1 MSRPLPP
8 LAVVDA
14 EAFLPVPPEV
24 LAPRLAD
31 PRHPARWAR
40 GLVLH
45 PYADRGAEGVRAV
58 VSGRL
63 VGRVEWWLEPVPAPP
78 GVQVHF
84 WLAATPTGDGD
95 RRPLAP
101 GRWQRRQ
108 QRLLLDTVRRRWRA
122 ALSALSDELGASGL
136 GSLPTPAQ
144 ET

>member
-1 MSRPLPP
+1 MPP
-8 LAVVDA
+8 LATVDA
-14 EAFLPVPPEV
+14 EAFLAVPPA
-24 LAPRLAD
+24 LAAPRLAD
-31 PRHPARWAR
+31 PDHQARWAR

-45 PYADRGAEGVRAV
+45 PYEDRGTEGVRAV

-63 VGRVEWWLEPVPAPP
+63 VGRVEWWLEPVAAPA

-95 RRPLAP
+95 RRPVAP

-108 QRLLLDTVRRRWRA
+108 QRLLLEAVRRRWRA
-122 ALSALSDELGASGL
+122 ALFALADEVGTTGL
-136 GSLPTPAQ
+136 GSAPTPPQ

>member
-8 LAVVDA
+8 LATVDA
-14 EAFLPVPPEV
+14 EVFVAVPPEV

-31 PRHPARWAR
+31 PGHLARWAG

-45 PYADRGAEGVRAV
+45 PYTDRGPEGVRAV

-63 VGRVEWWLEPVPAPP
+63 MGRVEWWLEPVAAPA

-84 WLAATPTGDGD
+84 WLSATPTGDGD

-108 QRLLLDTVRRRWRA
+108 QRLLLQTVRRRWRT
-122 ALSALSDELGASGL
+122 ALLALADEAEAKG
-136 GSLPTPAQ
+136 
-144 ET
+144 